1 MRANTAFISGILI
14 LISHLNFSCKKSSNP
29 KAPPV
34 VKEQPVVTKPEVAKS
49 LLPTTLE
56 ADKVVITL
64 KYALNN
70 DFLTELESTDG
81 TRELYLYTDKNLPK
95 EYDRYIKGEKKYA
108 VYYIRND
115 AGLVVQ
121 ANQNKV
127 ESDGALLIPM
137 GTYKIEY
144 NAANQISKVTW
155 YDNKNKQIRQLTRT
169 YNLVGDQVSK
179 TEETGQAMAFTYD
192 AMNGWCKNIKLA
204 QLLSIES
211 LNSLL
216 LSSAG
221 NITKTTWSGTKT
233 GDAAASFTYNTDKYP
248 TSWIEK
254 DTKGLNHNYKIAYK

>member
-1 MRANTAFISGILI
+1 MRAKTAFISGILI

-29 KAPPV
+29 KAPAII
-34 VKEQPVVTKPEVAKS
+34 KEQPEVTKPEVTKS
-49 LLPTTLE
+49 LLPATLE
-56 ADKVVITL
+56 VDKIIVTL
-64 KYALNN
+64 KYASSNE
-70 DFLTELESTDG
+70 FLTELESTDG

-115 AGLVVQ
+115 AGLVIQ

-127 ESDGALLIPM
+127 ESGGSLLTPT

-144 NAANQISKVTW
+144 NAASQISKVTW
-155 YDNKNKQIRQLTRT
+155 YDNNNKQLRQLTRT

-179 TEETGQAMAFTYD
+179 IEETGQVVAFTYD
-192 AMNGWCKNIKLA
+192 VMNGWCKNIKLT

-211 LNSLL
+211 MNNLL

-221 NITKTTWSGTKT
+221 NITKSTWSGTKT
-233 GDAAASFTYNTDKYP
+233 GEAAANFTYNTDKYP